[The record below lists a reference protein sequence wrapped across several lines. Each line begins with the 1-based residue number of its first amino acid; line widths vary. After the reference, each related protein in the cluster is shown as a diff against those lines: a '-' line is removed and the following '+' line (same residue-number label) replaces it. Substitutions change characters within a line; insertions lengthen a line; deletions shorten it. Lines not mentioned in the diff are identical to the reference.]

1 MEKIAYLENILPD
14 AKSIECATRFLIEP
28 ITTIETSA
36 DGNIQVDIGEEE

>member
-1 MEKIAYLENILPD
+1 MEKIAYLENFRPD
-14 AKSIECATRFLIEP
+14 ANSIERATKFLIEP